1 MPTLTN
7 LLFLVLLIQGPIA
20 LKVAILHPVPR
31 VLVRSPQFLLTFPV
45 QSGGMLVTWCPSVL

>member
-20 LKVAILHPVPR
+20 LQVAVLHPVPR
-31 VLVRSPQFLLTFPV
+31 VLVRSPQFRVEVCWWLDAPLF
-45 QSGGMLVTWCPSVL
+45 SSSR